1 MNHCQRNIT
10 RHYANEGLRE
20 VESHV
25 TLELERILAVSLMTL
40 NPAEL
45 SRQCGEPVA
54 EIYVVIAKHEVL
66 DMEAKTIAELLGV
79 TTQEIETLQQ
89 EPLYQKVLMLLKA
102 AQSQSRVNAELGWD
116 ALEDIAVSKLLER
129 VPLERDGD
137 FLLKVAAMANRAT
150 RRMKPT
156 GHLDPLSAG
165 VRVPLTLTARSV
177 RRLHG
182 NGTQELIEER
192 SVSLNGGHTNPT
204 FADVDALLQVSQRPF
219 MDKQMQIETHGT
231 ADPTVDD
238 LMAENW

>member
-1 MNHCQRNIT
+1 M
-10 RHYANEGLRE
+10 
-20 VESHV
+20 
-25 TLELERILAVSLMTL
+25 SLMTL

-66 DMEAKTIAELLGV
+66 DMDAKTIAELLGV
-79 TTQEIETLQQ
+79 TTPEIEQLQQ
-89 EPLYQKVLMLLKA
+89 DALYQKVLMLIRA
-102 AQSQSRVNAELGWD
+102 ASSRNKVDSELGWD
-116 ALEDIAVSKLLER
+116 ELEAIAVSKLLER
-129 VPLERDGD
+129 VPLERDGE

-150 RRMKPT
+150 RRMKPS
-156 GHLDPLSAG
+156 GPLDPMAAG

-192 SVSLNGGHTNPT
+192 QVSLNGGHTNPS

-219 MDKQMQIETHGT
+219 MNDKVMQIETHGVG
-231 ADPTVDD
+231 DPSVDE
-238 LMAENW
+238 LMNEANW

>member
-1 MNHCQRNIT
+1 M
-10 RHYANEGLRE
+10 
-20 VESHV
+20 
-25 TLELERILAVSLMTL
+25 SLMTL

-45 SRQCGEPVA
+45 SRQCGEPVS

-66 DMEAKTIAELLGV
+66 DMDAKTIADLLGV
-79 TTQEIETLQQ
+79 TQEEIEKLQT
-89 EPLYQKVLMLLKA
+89 EPLYQKVLMLLRA
-102 AQSQSRVNAELGWD
+102 AQSRNRVDSELGWD
-116 ALEDIAVSKLLER
+116 ELESIAVSKLLER

-137 FLLKVAAMANRAT
+137 FLLKVATLANRAT
-150 RRMKPT
+150 RRMKPQ
-156 GHLDPLSAG
+156 GHLDPLTAG

-182 NGTQELIEER
+182 NGTQELVEER

-219 MDKQMQIETHGT
+219 MDQKMQIETHGT

-238 LMAENW
+238 LMASNW